1 MAQIVTSKYE
11 SDNGNVYKIR
21 IGADIAAI
29 TANAPPGAA
38 VTDGVG
44 SVKVSKAVLE
54 FGVEPRHA
62 ILYRVVGTGGD
73 TARKYKVFPILTA
86 AAFTNAAFA
95 INATLAVGG
104 TDWIVLDKN
113 LERVK

>member
-1 MAQIVTSKYE
+1 MAEIVTSKYE

-29 TANAPPGAA
+29 AANTAPAGA

-54 FGVEPRHA
+54 FGVEPRH
-62 ILYRVVGTGGD
+62 LLVYRTVGTPPD
-73 TARKYKVFPILTA
+73 TARKYKVVPILDPGQ
-86 AAFTNAAFA
+86 FGNAAFA
-95 INATLAVGG
+95 IDAALTIGSTAW
-104 TDWIVLDKN
+104 TILDKN
-113 LERVK
+113 TERVK